1 MIANLTP
8 MMVVAFVTVA
18 SLILLISLLVSGRDS
33 RAEERVRD
41 LTEPEGRR
49 GEMLARVTQTT
60 LPKIGKPLVPA
71 DEKERSRLKAR
82 MIHAGFYR
90 PHAMYVFLGLKVIL
104 ATVPPAL
111 GIIVGLV
118 GLVPLAYALI
128 GGMLAG
134 SIGLVAPSFFLNWR
148 KSKRQRN
155 FRRSLPDALDII
167 VICVEAGLSLEG
179 AFRRVSEELG
189 SAHPLLASE
198 LRIVEREIELGR
210 TASQALRHFA
220 ERSDLDEIRGLAS
233 VILQTERFG
242 ASMVNALRIHADTL
256 RLQRHQAAEAMAHT
270 AGTKMLF
277 PTLLFIFPAMFV
289 VILGP
294 AAIQIKA
301 ALVNMQLTK

>member
-1 MIANLTP
+1 
-8 MMVVAFVTVA
+8 MMVVAFVMVA
-18 SLILLISLLVSGRDS
+18 SLVLLISLLVSGRDS
-33 RAEERVRD
+33 RAEERLRD
-41 LTEPEGRR
+41 LSDPEGLRS
-49 GEMLARVTQTT
+49 EMLTRVTTSA
-60 LPKIGKPLVPA
+60 LPRIGRPLVPT

-82 MIHAGFYR
+82 MIHAGYYK
-90 PHAMYVFLGLKVIL
+90 PHAMFVFLGVKLIM
-104 ATVPPAL
+104 ACAPPMIGFIAGVL
-111 GIIVGLV
+111 
-118 GLVPLAYALI
+118 GLVPLVYGLI
-128 GGMLAG
+128 FGMLAG
-134 SIGLVAPSFFLNWR
+134 SIGLIGPSFYIDWCTR
-148 KSKRQRN
+148 RRQRN

-189 SAHPLLASE
+189 NAHPVLAGE

-210 TASQALRHFA
+210 TASEALRHFA
-220 ERSDLDEIRGLAS
+220 ERANLDEIRGLAS

-256 RLQRHQAAEAMAHT
+256 RLQRHQHAEAMAHT

-294 AAIQIKA
+294 AAIQIKQM
-301 ALVNMQLTK
+301 LVNMQLTK